1 MVEIIKTKKESD
13 KMCVNESWLVGWL
26 AGYVLFR
33 TNVLKFP
40 AINRHV
46 STSTPE
52 SIKER
57 ALKLPHI
64 DLSAGA
70 MILMGA
76 NFVVLP

>member
-1 MVEIIKTKKESD
+1 
-13 KMCVNESWLVGWL
+13 MCQWELAGWL

>member
-1 MVEIIKTKKESD
+1 
-13 KMCVNESWLVGWL
+13 MCQWELAGWL
-26 AGYVLFR
+26 AGRICALQNKR
-33 TNVLKFP
+33 IKIP